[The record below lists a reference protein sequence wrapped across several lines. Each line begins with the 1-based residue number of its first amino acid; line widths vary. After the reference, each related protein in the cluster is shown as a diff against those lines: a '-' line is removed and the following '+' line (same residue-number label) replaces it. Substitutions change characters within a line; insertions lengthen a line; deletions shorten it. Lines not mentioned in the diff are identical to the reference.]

1 VSVIKRFPVLRERA
15 FWLPAVL
22 VLILLTLLLA
32 FASRSLKSSLSSSA
46 ADESD
51 TTQGSGGAS
60 VVAVRRGQISRALL
74 LDGELRAVSS
84 RTVFASTSEEA
95 KITYLPPEGS
105 TVKAGDRLVELDSG
119 TILGK
124 IKDAEE
130 KIVAAENEIVK
141 TRSTQEAALREL
153 DVDLSRRWLAYE
165 QAKVKARAPAQL
177 VPRRDYQD
185 NQLTLEKARTE
196 YETQQLKIEQ
206 KKKENAAE
214 VQVKVIQLEK
224 LKANLQ
230 RATSN
235 LDGMNIKAPADGM
248 VIYSEHWYER
258 RKIQIGEVVWGGFPI
273 VRLPDLKA
281 MEAVAQVN
289 EVDGPRL
296 SPGQRA
302 TIKLDAYPGVEI
314 AGAVKEIAETAVKAS
329 WMSKAKVFRVVVSLN
344 RTVTEIMKPGM
355 SAQIAVSI
363 ADHEAQLV
371 VPRSSVAFESGTPLV
386 ARLESDNKTRDVA
399 VTIVASDAL
408 LYAVADNGALKEGD
422 RIVARRN

>member
-1 VSVIKRFPVLRERA
+1 MSVIKRFPVLRERA

>member
-1 VSVIKRFPVLRERA
+1 VDPARA
-15 FWLPAVL
+15 TVDSLP
-22 VLILLTLLLA
+22 
-32 FASRSLKSSLSSSA
+32 FA
-46 ADESD
+46 
-51 TTQGSGGAS
+51 
-60 VVAVRRGQISRALL
+60 
-74 LDGELRAVSS
+74 
-84 RTVFASTSEEA
+84 
-95 KITYLPPEGS
+95 
-105 TVKAGDRLVELDSG
+105 RLVELDSG